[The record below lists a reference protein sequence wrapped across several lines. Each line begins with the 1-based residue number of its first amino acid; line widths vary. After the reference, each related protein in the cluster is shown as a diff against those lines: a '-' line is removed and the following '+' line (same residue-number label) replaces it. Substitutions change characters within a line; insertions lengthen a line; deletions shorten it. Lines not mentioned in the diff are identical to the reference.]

1 MSLLTFADINVSN
14 DPPRLVNP
22 WKNPNIFR
30 DKLIFFI
37 LILLPLRFLILR
49 IEKKMRKTDAIKIKF
64 NLSLMFST
72 ITKPKIKKG
81 ILFLRIL
88 FANLKFFS
96 LYTLICNKL
105 IIIEYGSKIFRTSK
119 KLYPNKRN
127 VGVPSSKR
135 PTPKIDWSMQNK
147 EIKNTSIKFIENSL
161 DYKYK
166 YSLISKYLSKIYM
179 EIKFI
184 SPELKNS
191 NKTKFLNKKW

>member
-1 MSLLTFADINVSN
+1 M
-14 DPPRLVNP
+14 
-22 WKNPNIFR
+22 
-30 DKLIFFI
+30 
-37 LILLPLRFLILR
+37 
-49 IEKKMRKTDAIKIKF
+49 
-64 NLSLMFST
+64 
-72 ITKPKIKKG
+72 
-81 ILFLRIL
+81 
-88 FANLKFFS
+88 
-96 LYTLICNKL
+96 
-105 IIIEYGSKIFRTSK
+105 
-119 KLYPNKRN
+119 YPNKRN